1 MPLLSRHRRHLGL
14 LFVGILAVLL
24 LGNIVPDPLGRGI
37 WRTKGTAPSN
47 AWQQITGMLQSVGLY
62 LQDNFGFRASL
73 PILRRDLREALGS
86 PNDRNTYMGRTGRL
100 LWARENTPEQS
111 SGALI
116 RTQAVERFVQMV
128 EILQREL
135 KPLGTKV
142 VVAIPPNTQ
151 SVDLDALPAWQK
163 DFTARPTEYDR
174 MLAGLKAGGITTVD
188 LRAVLKAAPID
199 GPRYLRTDSHW
210 TNASSVYAFNATM
223 VAAGHPDW
231 QLNPADVLGPLTPTP
246 GGDLTHTMRMP
257 PEIPDANYGLRFL
270 PTAPPETRSPAL
282 KLTHE
287 HPTFQPYVQHYSD
300 TGPRV
305 LVIGDSFTAHIWT
318 QFFAWTPVGEAAWMH
333 FSRRTLGHCGF
344 DVADIKA
351 YKPDLVILARTERFF
366 PCLGGAWPYNL
377 PKQ

>member
-1 MPLLSRHRRHLGL
+1 MPLLSRHRRYLGL
-14 LFVGILAVLL
+14 LFVGILALLL
-24 LGNIVPDPLGRGI
+24 LGNVVPDPLGRGI
-37 WRTKGTAPSN
+37 WRTKGSTPSN
-47 AWQQITGMLQSVGLY
+47 VWQQMIGNLQSAGLY

-73 PILRRDLREALGS
+73 PILRREVRDALAS
-86 PNDRNTYMGRTGRL
+86 PDDRNIYMGRTGRL

-111 SGALI
+111 AGALV
-116 RTQAVERFVQMV
+116 RTEAVERFVRMV
-128 EILQREL
+128 EIFQREM

-142 VVAIPPNTQ
+142 VVAVPPNTQ

-163 DFTARPTEYDR
+163 DFKAKPTEYDL
-174 MLAGLKAGGITTVD
+174 MLAGLKAGGITAVD
-188 LRAVLKAAPID
+188 LRAALKAAPFE
-199 GPRYLRTDSHW
+199 GPRYLSSDSHW
-210 TNASSVYAFNATM
+210 NNASSVYAFNATM

-231 QLNPADVLGPLTPTP
+231 QVDPKELIGPLVPMP
-246 GGDLTHTMRMP
+246 GGDLTRSMRMAP
-257 PEIPDANYGLRFL
+257 DIADANYGLKFR
-270 PTAPPETRSPAL
+270 PTEPAETRSPAL

-287 HPTFQPYVQHYSD
+287 HPTFQPYVQHFAD

-318 QFFAWTPVGEAAWMH
+318 HFFAFTPVAEAAWMH

-366 PCLGGAWPYNL
+366 PCLNGAWPYNL